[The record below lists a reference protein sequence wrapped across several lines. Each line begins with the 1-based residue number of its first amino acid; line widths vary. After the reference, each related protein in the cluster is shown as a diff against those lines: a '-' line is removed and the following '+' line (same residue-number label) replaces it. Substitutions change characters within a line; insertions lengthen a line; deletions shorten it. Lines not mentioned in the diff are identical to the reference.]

1 MFDARIVD
9 GAVNGVGNLVR
20 AGGLRLRRIQTGF
33 VRNYALGVA
42 AGAVAIFAFM
52 LFRTP

>member
-1 MFDARIVD
+1 M
-9 GAVNGVGNLVR
+9 NGV
-20 AGGLRLRRIQTGF
+20 AGTIRWLGVELGRIQTGF

-52 LFRTP
+52 LFRTA